1 MPRISGILV
10 CFFLTWVVA
19 CSETGDRKVPAA
31 VAPPVQASNA
41 ELSSYALR
49 NGDSLLLKFFY
60 NPELN
65 QAVTVNPNGRIG
77 LHLVGDVEAAGLHP
91 NELQKIITERYAK
104 TLRQPDVTVTVQ
116 QYAPRLFYIFG
127 EVNRPGGYPH
137 QLGMTVVG
145 AVSLA
150 GGFTYRAN
158 QSEVRIT
165 RGEGAAGQPWTAPQQ
180 TPILPGDVIEV
191 PQRFF

>member
-1 MPRISGILV
+1 MPRFSGILA
-10 CFFLTWVVA
+10 CFFILWVVA
-19 CSETGDRKVPAA
+19 CNETGDRKMPAA
-31 VAPPVQASNA
+31 VAPPIQASNA

-49 NGDSLLLKFFY
+49 NGDRLLLKFFY

-65 QAVTVNPNGRIG
+65 QDVAVSPNGKIG
-77 LHLVGDVEAAGLHP
+77 LHLVGEVEAAGLHP
-91 NELQKIITERYAK
+91 DELEKIITERYAK

-137 QLGMTVVG
+137 QLGLTVVG

-158 QSEVRIT
+158 ESEVQIT
-165 RGEGAAGQPWTAPQQ
+165 RGEGAASQPRTARHQ